1 MQMLLSIYIVFS
13 LGKEGYFN
21 AVLLNIIN
29 ILTTILYMRKSGST
43 DAMPGVISNIST
55 LIIISLISQ
64 YKKQVSDYAEH
75 INNQKSELEKSQEN
89 LYKQAHIDSLT
100 GLPNR
105 YAFIKELDR
114 AINDAKLHNTK
125 LGVIFADL
133 DSFKRINDTLGHS
146 AGDDVLITI
155 SNRLISSL
163 DDNYTVARFGGDE
176 FIILR
181 RNLENISDIEKDVL
195 TILNEFKKPLKIDGL
210 DFYISGSVGIAMYP
224 IDGECKTDIIK
235 NADISMYEAK
245 KNGKNQYVFF
255 NPKMKTD
262 TYRKTELIN
271 YLHSAIEED
280 EFYLHYQPQV
290 NLTTGEIIGVEALLR
305 WDNSKYGLVSPGEF
319 IPLATKAGLMNSIGL
334 WVFKNACKDYKELT
348 NIYKNN
354 IKLAINFSLEQL
366 INKNNIKNL
375 ISILE
380 ETKVEAKNIEI
391 EITESLVYVDESKI
405 REILDIL
412 KDIGFSIAIDDYGK
426 EYSSLNR
433 IRKFPIDLIKID
445 MEFIHGITNS
455 DGKDKAIVRS
465 IISLS
470 KGLGIHV
477 LAEGVET
484 KEQLEF
490 LKEEGCYQVQ
500 GYYYYKP
507 MGIEDIKA
515 E

>member
-1 MQMLLSIYIVFS
+1 
-13 LGKEGYFN
+13 
-21 AVLLNIIN
+21 
-29 ILTTILYMRKSGST
+29 
-43 DAMPGVISNIST
+43 
-55 LIIISLISQ
+55 
-64 YKKQVSDYAEH
+64 
-75 INNQKSELEKSQEN
+75 
-89 LYKQAHIDSLT
+89 
-100 GLPNR
+100 
-105 YAFIKELDR
+105 
-114 AINDAKLHNTK
+114 
-125 LGVIFADL
+125 
-133 DSFKRINDTLGHS
+133 
-146 AGDDVLITI
+146 
-155 SNRLISSL
+155 
-163 DDNYTVARFGGDE
+163 
-176 FIILR
+176 
-181 RNLENISDIEKDVL
+181 
-195 TILNEFKKPLKIDGL
+195 
-210 DFYISGSVGIAMYP
+210 
-224 IDGECKTDIIK
+224 
-235 NADISMYEAK
+235 
-245 KNGKNQYVFF
+245 
-255 NPKMKTD
+255 
-262 TYRKTELIN
+262 
-271 YLHSAIEED
+271 
-280 EFYLHYQPQV
+280 
-290 NLTTGEIIGVEALLR
+290 
-305 WDNSKYGLVSPGEF
+305 
-319 IPLATKAGLMNSIGL
+319 MNSIGL